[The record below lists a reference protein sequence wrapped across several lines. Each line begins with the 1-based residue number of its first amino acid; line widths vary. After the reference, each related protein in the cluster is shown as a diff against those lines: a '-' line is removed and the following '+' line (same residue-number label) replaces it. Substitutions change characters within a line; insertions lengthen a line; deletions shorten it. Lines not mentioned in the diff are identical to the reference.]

1 MSAFVVI
8 QIWFKTSI
16 GELRNSVLDWVVYG
30 LWQSDFPPEKARRMD
45 AKQAQLEKKL
55 EDLLNEAADVSAQ
68 LQAIEQGPGVPHYDQ
83 IEGSAHALGQRL
95 SRLAQINRTREVT
108 AEVPPTL
115 NCPDCGKPCPVETA
129 NREVNS
135 VDGRLELI
143 ENVAH
148 CRRCRRSF
156 FPSA

>member
-1 MSAFVVI
+1 M
-8 QIWFKTSI
+8 
-16 GELRNSVLDWVVYG
+16 
-30 LWQSDFPPEKARRMD
+30 
-45 AKQAQLEKKL
+45 
-55 EDLLNEAADVSAQ
+55 LLNEGCFILLKCYEESLKLTAELSAQ
-68 LQAIEQGPGVPHYDQ
+68 LQAIEQGPVVPDYDL

-95 SRLAQINRTREVT
+95 SRLVQVNRSREVA
-108 AEVPPTL
+108 AEIPPEL
-115 NCPDCGKPCPVETA
+115 SCPDCGKRCPVETD

-135 VDGRLELI
+135 VDGRLELT